1 MGTLQEKL
9 VWWYTER
16 AKVLPWRQ
24 RWEQS
29 RDPYVVWVSEIMLQ
43 QTQIAVVIPA
53 YQRFL
58 GKFPN
63 ISDLSAAS
71 EDEVRLACRGLG
83 YYRRFAFLHKAVRQ
97 LTSPNRWTWPQ
108 NSADWQKLPGIGRY
122 TSAAI
127 ASICFNEPIAAV
139 DGNVERI
146 VCRLQ
151 NWPIRLQDP
160 KTKPKVT
167 AFADRILDPKD
178 PGTFNQAL
186 MELGQDICLKSKPLC
201 KICPIKEYCLAKK
214 LGTQESC
221 PAPAL
226 PKKQNSVSMKLIAI
240 TEGKSKL
247 ALVRRPDDAK
257 FLKNVPGLLTQI
269 QGITGSQDW
278 DGSMP
283 ISKAKFK
290 NSLEIEGSFEHTIT
304 NHKIHV
310 TLAIVT
316 LTGIA
321 AKSLPS
327 DQVEWVKFSEANQK
341 IVANLDRKAWNIISA
356 FVGQNN

>member
-1 MGTLQEKL
+1 
-9 VWWYTER
+9 
-16 AKVLPWRQ
+16 
-24 RWEQS
+24 
-29 RDPYVVWVSEIMLQ
+29 
-43 QTQIAVVIPA
+43 
-53 YQRFL
+53 
-58 GKFPN
+58 
-63 ISDLSAAS
+63 
-71 EDEVRLACRGLG
+71 
-83 YYRRFAFLHKAVRQ
+83 
-97 LTSPNRWTWPQ
+97 
-108 NSADWQKLPGIGRY
+108 
-122 TSAAI
+122 
-127 ASICFNEPIAAV
+127 
-139 DGNVERI
+139 
-146 VCRLQ
+146 
-151 NWPIRLQDP
+151 
-160 KTKPKVT
+160 
-167 AFADRILDPKD
+167 
-178 PGTFNQAL
+178 
-186 MELGQDICLKSKPLC
+186 
-201 KICPIKEYCLAKK
+201 
-214 LGTQESC
+214 
-221 PAPAL
+221 
-226 PKKQNSVSMKLIAI
+226 MKLIAI